1 MEVISYMSIFNFYFL
16 SDNDSNK
23 DIKNTYLEIDVEISG
38 PGSPEFNYKHNR
50 VSKMTSFLLWKHLAH
65 DVVYLR

>member
-23 DIKNTYLEIDVEISG
+23 DIKNTYL
-38 PGSPEFNYKHNR
+38 
-50 VSKMTSFLLWKHLAH
+50 
-65 DVVYLR
+65 